1 MLYADENIPLK
12 IVQRLCSEGYAVTYV
27 PRSLPDREILA
38 KALAENALI
47 LTYDSDFSSMVLDEG
62 RPTAGIIVIRIS
74 FRVPVEDEAQI
85 IVEMLRRYSDKLF
98 GACCFL
104 SETVADIR
112 HPLS

>member
-12 IVQRLCSEGYAVTYV
+12 IVQRLRSEGYRVEYV
-27 PRSLPDREILA
+27 PRSLPDKEILA
-38 KALAENALI
+38 KALAEHALI
-47 LTYDSDFSSMVLDEG
+47 LTYDSDFAHLVLDEG
-62 RPTAGIIVIRIS
+62 KSTAGIIILRIS

-85 IVEMLRRYSDKLF
+85 IVGMLRRYKDKLF

-104 SETVADIR
+104 SENIADIR

>member
-12 IVQRLCSEGYAVTYV
+12 IVQRLRSEGYRVEYV
-27 PRSLPDREILA
+27 SRSLPDKQILA

-47 LTYDSDFSSMVLDEG
+47 ITYDSDFSRMILDEG
-62 RPTAGIIVIRIS
+62 RPTAGVVVICIS

-85 IVEMLRRYSDKLF
+85 IVEMLRRYKDKLS

-104 SETVADIR
+104 SETIADIR